1 MNDATDVYAGEDIKA
16 RKMSAP
22 DPLLNRQETKPE
34 REPQSPATPE
44 SIRKQIAIRRQSLN
58 RDKSILELL
67 RDRGLGSN
75 EGDDEDEDEDYG
87 ANTESSYDASNSFEA
102 PQTPPHTSCLPC
114 FRLWPLKYYYAS
126 SESYGPKSGAK
137 ASVVESAFG
146 EASVL
151 DKGDAPAEDS
161 DANTSTPTGWEAA
174 KRATHSVNFVQKLKS
189 GKQTDAHAR
198 LRGYLAFVP
207 AMLIRQLD
215 AVAATTAA
223 TAVATRATAESEHGP
238 HGSSNNVS
246 MKSLLRGSMAV
257 SPSLERRQGVV
268 FFADLSGFTKL
279 TEKLAVHPHGAELLC
294 AALDQV
300 YALLLGAANQWGG
313 DAVKFAGDAILFC
326 WSVSDDDDETDRNI
340 DLRQCC
346 ERAIRCSDLVHQ
358 LIKAHPPVAGVQL
371 TLHAGLCVGPLACC
385 VLGGATLQPRRF
397 EFVVCGPPL
406 AQLAVAEPAAK
417 PGETVLSPEAAALV
431 AGSGLCRLE
440 AIQSPDPAAGYFRL
454 KGMTLVLLA
463 K

>member
-1 MNDATDVYAGEDIKA
+1 MNDGINSPSGEQTKLRKA
-16 RKMSAP
+16 SAP
-22 DPLLNRQETKPE
+22 DPLLNCHETQSE
-34 REPQSPATPE
+34 REPQIPATPE
-44 SIRKQIAIRRQSLN
+44 AIRKQIAMRRQSLN

-67 RDRGLGSN
+67 RDRGQGT
-75 EGDDEDEDEDYG
+75 EDGDDEDDS
-87 ANTESSYDASNSFEA
+87 ANTESSYDASSSFEA
-102 PQTPPHTSCLPC
+102 SPTPRTSCLPC
-114 FRLWPLKYYYAS
+114 LRIWSSKNGNAS
-126 SESYGPKSGAK
+126 SKSHGSKSGVK
-137 ASVVESAFG
+137 AASIVESVVGQATAAAE
-146 EASVL
+146 
-151 DKGDAPAEDS
+151 GDDATAED
-161 DANTSTPTGWEAA
+161 ANASTPTGWEAA

-207 AMLIRQLD
+207 AMLINQLD
-215 AVAATTAA
+215 SVSATAAA
-223 TAVATRATAESEHGP
+223 TAAATRPIKQNEHGFN
-238 HGSSNNVS
+238 GNSNKHS
-246 MKSLLRGSMAV
+246 TKPTMLRGSMAV
-257 SPSLERRQGVV
+257 APSLERRQGVV

-326 WSVSDDDDETDRNI
+326 WTVSDDDEDKSNDG
-340 DLRQCC
+340 LRLCC

-431 AGSGLCRLE
+431 TGSGLCRFE
-440 AIQSPDPAAGYFRL
+440 PIQSPDPAAGYFRL
-454 KGMTLVLLA
+454 KGMQ
-463 K
+463 